1 MYRAW
6 ALEREGCLYVC
17 VCVNIMSLA
26 GIYVNTCIRMI
37 LFVNLPQS
45 TNYCEYSWN
54 IQIHLLKILTLLLC
68 EALEDNSCEICAQ
81 ALVRSDLNTW
91 VIPLLGIWTR
101 GHGIRYF
108 CRKYIQ
114 PHCLVL
120 DDNICKREKFC
131 EENHTCSYRSYP
143 WEFFINLPFRK
154 GFHKNKHYSSTSW
167 EDVLVGS
174 EDQHFFTKTPT
185 LFSFKRL
192 EVLGGSKS
200 IFLTKAG
207 VTKTVI
213 MTPGF
218 RNFIRNIFLE
228 VSVGANGMAPGRKFP
243 WTNCVKSSRR
253 LKSRILSGFC

>member
-1 MYRAW
+1 M
-6 ALEREGCLYVC
+6 C
-17 VCVNIMSLA
+17 VCVDITSLA
-26 GIYVNTCIRMI
+26 GATCIRMI
-37 LFVNLPQS
+37 LFVNLPQIR
-45 TNYCEYSWN
+45 NHCEYSLN
-54 IQIHLLKILTLLLC
+54 VQIHLLKILTLLLC
-68 EALEDNSCEICAQ
+68 DALEDNSCEISSQ
-81 ALVRSDLNTW
+81 ALFRSDLNTW

-101 GHGIRYF
+101 GHRIRYF

-114 PHCLVL
+114 PHCCLVL

-131 EENHTCSYRSYP
+131 KENHTYSYRSYP
-143 WEFFINLPFRK
+143 WEVFINLPFRK

-174 EDQHFFTKTPT
+174 EDQHFFAKTPT
-185 LFSFKRL
+185 LFNFKRL

-213 MTPGF
+213 MTPRF

-228 VSVGANGMAPGRKFP
+228 VSVDANGMALGRKFP

-253 LKSRILSGFC
+253 LKSRILSGFCW